1 MAKNIVIF
9 MDGGLIQ
16 GIWADD
22 AIEIRIIDWD
32 RGEEEDYDPDRGSSQ
47 PDLIISER
55 VALNAKVGEVLEQ
68 ERGRYGE

>member
-16 GIWADD
+16 EIWADD

-47 PDLIISER
+47 PDLIISEPS
-55 VALNAKVGEVLEQ
+55 VLNAKVGELLLE
-68 ERGRYGE
+68 ESGRYGK

>member
-16 GIWADD
+16 EIWADD